1 MGIFMRSSPYS
12 EAQKDLTVFLLG
24 PHTPFKVI
32 AVAVFVL

>member
-1 MGIFMRSSPYS
+1 MHSSPFS

-24 PHTPFKVI
+24 THSPFKVI